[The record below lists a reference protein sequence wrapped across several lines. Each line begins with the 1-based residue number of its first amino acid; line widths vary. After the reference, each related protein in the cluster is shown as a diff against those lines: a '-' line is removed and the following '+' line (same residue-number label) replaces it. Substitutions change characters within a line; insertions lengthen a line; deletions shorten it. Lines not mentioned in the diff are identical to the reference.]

1 MIVVSDASPLITLL
15 NVGRLDLLRELYGG
29 VVIPTAV
36 LDEVAARGPVPG
48 FPPGWV
54 AVRDPAGPP
63 PAETAGLG
71 AGETAALTL
80 AREVVADGVVIDERR
95 GRAVAAALGLRPV
108 GLLAVVVEAKR
119 AGLIPAVGPVL
130 DELVAAKFRLSAAL
144 RADILE
150 LADEADVV

>member
-15 NVGRLDLLRELYGG
+15 NVGRLKLLRDLYGSL
-29 VVIPTAV
+29 VIPSAV
-36 LDEVAARGPVPG
+36 LAEVTAPGTIAG
-48 FPPGWV
+48 FPPGWIV
-54 AVRDPAGPP
+54 VQDPAGPP

-80 AREVVADGVVIDERR
+80 AREIVADEVVIDERR
-95 GRAVAAALGLRPV
+95 GRAVAAALGLRAV

-119 AGLIPAVGPVL
+119 AGLIPEVGPVL

-144 RADILE
+144 RADILD
-150 LADEADVV
+150 LADEADPP